1 MDARKEETALAAYW
15 VMNGVDRC
23 QVAFV
28 LWHLI
33 KHMDKYNG
41 ELVQVTDVYSA
52 VDDSHY
58 GRQKVYINHGFVKVV
73 LILECDATQEAED
86 ALFNATTSKE
96 VTKKKQ
102 QY

>member
-1 MDARKEETALAAYW
+1 MTDGVNSHW
-15 VMNGVDRC
+15 VD
-23 QVAFV
+23 FV
-28 LWHLI
+28 SQHLT
-33 KHMDKYNG
+33 KHINNDDSV
-41 ELVQVTDVYSA
+41 LVQVTDVYSA